1 MSELHPVIYDLVP
14 SVARTIHRRYKT
26 HVEFDDIKQELMAWA
41 MTRVVDH
48 TEDLMEPIEERR
60 RHNEQRIAWQ
70 MRRVAER
77 YARKEK
83 ASKSGYQT
91 NDEAYYESATLGQ
104 LLPFVIASIIDGT
117 VLEQAQEMINDGQPK
132 GSSSPAEGGNLT
144 IMMLEIDSGYWKLNK
159 EDRNIISLRFAE
171 NLDFGEIANIL
182 ELGTDSAA
190 RMRLKRAITR
200 LINKIGGYKPYRDV
214 DTTSEEPEEE
224 HQPPVE

>member
-1 MSELHPVIYDLVP
+1 
-14 SVARTIHRRYKT
+14 
-26 HVEFDDIKQELMAWA
+26 MAWA
-41 MTRVVDH
+41 MTRLADH
-48 TEDLMEPIEERR
+48 TEDLMEIDENKR

-132 GSSSPAEGGNLT
+132 GSSSPAEGGNLLANL
-144 IMMLEIDSGYWKLNK
+144 IDIKRGYLQLEQDDQMLLRLRHHEGFTLQQIAQVLECATSTA
-159 EDRNIISLRFAE
+159 DRRCDKSLRRLQD
-171 NLDFGEIANIL
+171 NL
-182 ELGTDSAA
+182 
-190 RMRLKRAITR
+190 
-200 LINKIGGYKPYRDV
+200 GGISPW
-214 DTTSEEPEEE
+214 
-224 HQPPVE
+224 Q